1 MRRSLFPLWLAA
13 GLAGC
18 LALAALAVPVAGS
31 STLPGATLFIL
42 PTRWVTLP
50 PALTLLAVDEEKP
63 PKEADFPEL
72 YVKKFPEKPAPGY
85 QVYTL
90 SGGEDPTTP
99 IHADDDVTVRLNGE
113 MIFADNDGWA
123 CPDDRG
129 GKWKGAPITFH
140 AKPDDKITLVLYD
153 LVGDEWGIGPVY
165 LHRGDGKRAVLQS
178 PMQGQSEGELE
189 GHLFEDGPPGPDA
202 KRNKA
207 LETTWVIKDIIP

>member
-1 MRRSLFPLWLAA
+1 MRRSLLPLCLAA

-18 LALAALAVPVAGS
+18 LAPAPVAAFPA
-31 STLPGATLFIL
+31 LPGAALSFAAT
-42 PTRWVTLP
+42 PQVTLRL
-50 PALTLLAVDEEKP
+50 ALTLLAADEEKP
-63 PKEADFPEL
+63 PKESVFPEL

-90 SGGEDPTTP
+90 SGGEDPKTP
-99 IHADDDVTVRLNGE
+99 IVADDDVTVRLNGE

-153 LVGDEWGIGPVY
+153 LVGDQWGIGPVY
-165 LHRGDGKRAVLQS
+165 LHRADGKHAVLQ
-178 PMQGQSEGELE
+178 PRTEGQSEGELE
-189 GHLFEDGPPGPDA
+189 GHLFTDGPPGPDA
-202 KRNKA
+202 KRHKV
-207 LETTWVIKDIIP
+207 LETTWVIKDVIP

>member
-1 MRRSLFPLWLAA
+1 MRRSLLSLWLAA

-18 LALAALAVPVAGS
+18 VAPAALGAPVAAFPA
-31 STLPGATLFIL
+31 LPGAALSLAAT
-42 PTRWVTLP
+42 
-50 PALTLLAVDEEKP
+50 PALRLVMTLLAADEEKP
-63 PKEADFPEL
+63 PKESDFPEL

-85 QVYTL
+85 QVYIL

-99 IHADDDVTVRLNGE
+99 IVADDDVTVRLNGE

-153 LVGDEWGIGPVY
+153 LVGDEWGLGPVY
-165 LHRGDGKRAVLQS
+165 LHRADGKHAVLQ
-178 PMQGQSEGELE
+178 PRTEGQSEGELE
-189 GHLFEDGPPGPDA
+189 GHLFTDGPPGPDA

-207 LETTWVIKDIIP
+207 LETTRTIKDVIP